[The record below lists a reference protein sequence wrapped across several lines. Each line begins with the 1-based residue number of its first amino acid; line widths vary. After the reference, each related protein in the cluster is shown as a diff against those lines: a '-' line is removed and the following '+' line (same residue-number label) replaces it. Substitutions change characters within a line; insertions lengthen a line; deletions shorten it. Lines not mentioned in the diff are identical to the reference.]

1 MKEYEDAISAQRAT
15 YERDGVT
22 GEKESYNEAECSG
35 TQRKESGACSLG
47 NLEVQNMQGNERQD

>member
-47 NLEVQNMQGNERQD
+47 NQEVQDMQ